1 MIKKEKNIRILV
13 SLSLLS
19 WLLTAPPVFCQD
31 KINLPCEVMES
42 SEALKSTVGKLN
54 GVRYILLH
62 HANSADRE
70 TLSKWLKAHS
80 GIEVKFTFQHK
91 EYKGILCRLAHCFGR
106 GLLIYTGDVR
116 PVKRDIIDV
125 VLPRAP

>member
-70 TLSKWLKAHS
+70 TLSKWLKTHS
-80 GIEVKFTFQHK
+80 GTEVKFTFQNK

>member
-1 MIKKEKNIRILV
+1 MIRQSKSVWIL
-13 SLSLLS
+13 LSLLS
-19 WLLTAPPVFCQD
+19 FSWLLTVSPAFCQD

-42 SEALKSTVGKLN
+42 SDALKSSSGNLN

-70 TLSKWLKAHS
+70 TLSKWLKAYS
-80 GIEVKFTFQHK
+80 GTEVKFMFEGK

-106 GLLIYTGDVR
+106 GLLIYTADVK

-125 VLPRAP
+125 ILPRTP

>member
-1 MIKKEKNIRILV
+1 
-13 SLSLLS
+13 
-19 WLLTAPPVFCQD
+19 
-31 KINLPCEVMES
+31 MES
-42 SEALKSTVGKLN
+42 SDALKSSSANLN

-70 TLSKWLKAHS
+70 TLSKWLKAYS
-80 GIEVKFTFQHK
+80 GTEVKFMFEGK

-106 GLLIYTGDVR
+106 GLLIYTADVK

-125 VLPRAP
+125 ILPRTP